1 MHDCIICQKT
11 GHDEVHCDWY
21 CCKYCNLIR
30 IGHLPIECLVF
41 LAAPV
46 ISIPLTCTQ
55 LPRQTPPPSYSG
67 NCIQYLNRI
76 VSSDIPHNAYNN
88 GHFDNDYVE
97 NDTYC
102 DDWCP
107 KAEHNM
113 NTWGLNPVVSNVEEG

>member
-46 ISIPLTCTQ
+46 ISIPLTSIQ
-55 LPRQTPPPSYSG
+55 PPRPTPPPSYFG
-67 NCIQYLNRI
+67 NRTRNLNQI
-76 VSSDIPHNAYNN
+76 VPGNIPCDTYND

-97 NDTYC
+97 NDTYY
-102 DDWCP
+102 DD
-107 KAEHNM
+107 
-113 NTWGLNPVVSNVEEG
+113 